1 MSLLCQEG
9 YTLVTISTRQG
20 IVEAIRWPQMRV
32 FRRPGLSIA
41 IGMLVIAGVIAA
53 GRARGPVVATTVSS
67 RTDLEQHVIASGRV
81 RVVTRIQLSA
91 QISGRVVAVRVVEG
105 QRIRAGDL
113 LVQLDDAEAT
123 ADVSRAKRPSGRP
136 PAVSN
141 NCAEWGRSSPP
152 KRLVRR

>member
-9 YTLVTISTRQG
+9 YTLVTISTRQE

-53 GRARGPVVATTVSS
+53 GRACGPVVATTVVS

-91 QISGRVVAVRVVEG
+91 QISGRVVAVRVV
-105 QRIRAGDL
+105 RASASGPRS
-113 LVQLDDAEAT
+113 A
-123 ADVSRAKRPSGRP
+123 RAVGRR
-136 PAVSN
+136 
-141 NCAEWGRSSPP
+141 RSDS
-152 KRLVRR
+152 